1 MMSPYRFDPALVEP
15 LERARLSAFLY
26 HLLQRSAAANAVI
39 GVAHHPGRSSSC
51 ARDDP
56 VRPFVTVCDE
66 SGARRRLP
74 CAACRGGIR
83 VSCPNR
89 PTPQRN
95 RRPSESHHVPSSLPS
110 PPPASSRTALQ

>member
-1 MMSPYRFDPALVEP
+1 MRHRLPARAARCDEQPAHLTDLVYDFCPLAGVSGKILATIYDEPLPAQPALVEA

-56 VRPFVTVCDE
+56 VRHFVAVGDE

-74 CAACRGGIR
+74 CAACG
-83 VSCPNR
+83 
-89 PTPQRN
+89 
-95 RRPSESHHVPSSLPS
+95 
-110 PPPASSRTALQ
+110 